1 MFTTEDAR
9 VLMKSAWPYHYEDG
23 ITNWV
28 LWFGNVNA
36 SVEEIKGWIEQYAE
50 LEDFDLIVYE
60 NVKYVKTV
68 PGIKHLQI
76 LARNTVQPQRKIY
89 FHCDSSQNCYIQQRF

>member
-36 SVEEIKGWIEQYAE
+36 SAEEIKGWIEQYAE

-60 NVKYVKTV
+60 NVQIVKTV

-76 LARNTVQPQRKIY
+76 LARKTEQEQRKIY
-89 FHCDSSQNCYIQQRF
+89 FHCDNKENCYGYY